1 LGRFIQTDP
10 TLTVQDEKELL
21 EIIRHSVKN
30 PDVSGKE
37 ELEFTANLLILGEQK
52 VSNFMTPIDKVALV
66 KPDEQLTPKIMD
78 ELHQSR
84 SSWFL
89 VFRGNRQNVVG
100 VLSATDAINL
110 KSQKYIRDIMHSEVF
125 YINEQQ
131 TITEAL
137 NIFLNTKQSILVVIN
152 QYKDVVGAIL
162 IEDVVKQI
170 IAPMNLEQP
179 NGYDDINVV
188 ANITAKNHT
197 PNQS

>member
-1 LGRFIQTDP
+1 
-10 TLTVQDEKELL
+10 
-21 EIIRHSVKN
+21 
-30 PDVSGKE
+30 
-37 ELEFTANLLILGEQK
+37 
-52 VSNFMTPIDKVALV
+52 
-66 KPDEQLTPKIMD
+66 
-78 ELHQSR
+78 
-84 SSWFL
+84 
-89 VFRGNRQNVVG
+89 
-100 VLSATDAINL
+100 
-110 KSQKYIRDIMHSEVF
+110 MHSEVF